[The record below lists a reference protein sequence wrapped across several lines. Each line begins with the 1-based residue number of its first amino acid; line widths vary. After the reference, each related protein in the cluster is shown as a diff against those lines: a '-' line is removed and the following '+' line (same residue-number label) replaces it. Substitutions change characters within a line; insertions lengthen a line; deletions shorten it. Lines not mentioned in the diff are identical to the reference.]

1 MDADVAKI
9 LEHSK
14 KLTKKFEEIL
24 PIFDRIFKSPSEQQK
39 DFGKKA
45 FPDEFF
51 EEIKKLDFSPMSLGI
66 QAALSKLDP
75 QLTEEFFKNDPQV
88 QEDRGKSITL
98 TKTTETKYP
107 QDQGNRG
114 KSITVTTT
122 METEYPQVQGNR
134 GKSKKVVKTTTTTE
148 YPQVQGKRGKSKKV
162 VKTTTTK

>member
-1 MDADVAKI
+1 MAKL
-9 LEHSK
+9 LERSK
-14 KLTKKFEEIL
+14 KLTKRFE
-24 PIFDRIFKSPSEQQK
+24 RIFKSPSEQQK

-45 FPDEFF
+45 FSDEFF
-51 EEIKKLDFSPMSLGI
+51 EEINKLDFSPMSLGM
-66 QAALSKLDP
+66 QAALSKLDT

-88 QEDRGKSITL
+88 QD
-98 TKTTETKYP
+98 
-107 QDQGNRG
+107 DRG

-122 METEYPQVQGNR
+122 TETEYPQVQGNR